1 MSDHDKSNPLQ
12 DVKNGVENLLTFCE
26 KFNYIDLKQHL
37 LKEQQLPDNV
47 KKIKIHK
54 ACQQN
59 VYNQNKKR
67 SAAKK
72 SLTDD
77 KNQYKILRSLMQM
90 FDWKAN
96 GMFRGKTCQK
106 NVKHPDRNNCH
117 EVTTLSFKDQIL
129 NVCEKQNDQV
139 SKEVALRVAS
149 CNDLVAVEARYHTS
163 CRITFVNPEKTFYHG
178 ENRSKRVS
186 GRPTENE
193 KQSHFEQLCEWMEQ
207 EGECYTVKE

>member
-1 MSDHDKSNPLQ
+1 MQ

-26 KFNYIDLKQHL
+26 KFNHIDLKQHL

-47 KKIKIHK
+47 KKIKMHK
-54 ACQQN
+54 ACQRN

-72 SLTDD
+72 SLPDD

-90 FDWKAN
+90 FEWKAN
-96 GMFRGKTCQK
+96 YMFCGKTCQK

-117 EVTTLSFKDQIL
+117 EVTALSFKDQIL

-178 ENRSKRVS
+178 ENRSKGVS
-186 GRPTENE
+186 G
-193 KQSHFEQLCEWMEQ
+193 
-207 EGECYTVKE
+207 

>member
-1 MSDHDKSNPLQ
+1 MQ

-26 KFNYIDLKQHL
+26 KFNHIDLKQHL

-54 ACQQN
+54 ACQRN
-59 VYNQNKKR
+59 LYNQNKKQ
-67 SAAKK
+67 SATKK
-72 SLTDD
+72 SLPED

-90 FDWKAN
+90 FEWKAN
-96 GMFRGKTCQK
+96 YMFCGKTCQK

-129 NVCEKQNDQV
+129 NVCEKQIDQV

-149 CNDLVAVEARYHTS
+149 CNDLVAVEARYHTA
-163 CRITFVNPEKTFYHG
+163 CRIKFVNSEKTFYHG
-178 ENRSKRVS
+178 ENRSKGVS

-207 EGECYTVKE
+207 EAECYTVKE